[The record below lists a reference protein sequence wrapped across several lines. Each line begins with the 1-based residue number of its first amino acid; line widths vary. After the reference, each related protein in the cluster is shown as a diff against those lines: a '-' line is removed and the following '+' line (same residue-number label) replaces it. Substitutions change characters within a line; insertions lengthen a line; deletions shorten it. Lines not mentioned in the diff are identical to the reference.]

1 MRSSQCNAEW
11 RSGNAEL
18 LFVIYRTLSE
28 NKKVLPIHSVDSNHE
43 QMTEI
48 PEPQSEIRNL
58 RVAAIGVGSL
68 GRHHARNFAEL
79 LRERRIG
86 SVTVCDSNGEVAAKV
101 AADNGLDRS
110 VTDWRELLGSVDAVS
125 IATPTETHCN
135 IAVPFLESGV
145 HVLVEKPIALTL
157 QEADK
162 MIAAAK
168 GSGAKLMVGQ
178 LERFNPAMV
187 ALRPHVTQPLYFE
200 IHRVSPF
207 PNRSLD
213 VDVVLDVMIHDLDA
227 VQWLVGEDV
236 KVTAIHAVGIPV
248 ISDKVDAANARIEF
262 ENGAVANITAS
273 RIGTEKIRKTRFY
286 QTNAYVVLDYAT
298 KFASLTSLNPEA
310 SHPLL
315 GISINRLEI
324 NDVEPLRA
332 EIKAFLDSIERDV
345 DPPVTGADGRR
356 ALALAAGVLEKID
369 AHASRVFAKSRD

>member
-1 MRSSQCNAEW
+1 M
-11 RSGNAEL
+11 
-18 LFVIYRTLSE
+18 V
-28 NKKVLPIHSVDSNHE
+28 SV
-43 QMTEI
+43 
-48 PEPQSEIRNL
+48 
-58 RVAAIGVGSL
+58 
-68 GRHHARNFAEL
+68 
-79 LRERRIG
+79 
-86 SVTVCDSNGEVAAKV
+86 
-101 AADNGLDRS
+101 
-110 VTDWRELLGSVDAVS
+110 
-125 IATPTETHCN
+125 ATPTETHCE
-135 IAVPFLESGV
+135 IACAFLENGT

-157 QEADK
+157 GEADR

-168 GSGAKLMVGQ
+168 KSGAKLMVGQ

-227 VQWLVGEDV
+227 VQWLVGKDV
-236 KVTAIHAVGIPV
+236 KVSGIHAVGIPV

-298 KFASLTSLNPEA
+298 KFASLTSLNPGA
-310 SHPLL
+310 AHPLL

-332 EIKAFLDSIERDV
+332 EITAFVDSIEDDV
-345 DPPVTGADGRR
+345 EPPVTGEDGRR
-356 ALALAAGVLEKID
+356 ALALAVGVLEKID
-369 AHASRVFAKSRD
+369 AHLVGVRKAIGS